1 MTFRP
6 GPHQLIN
13 HCTIPHYW
21 TATSLRQLIVPSIL
35 LAKRHLSI
43 HMADALRFATLDVFT
58 DTPFQG
64 NPLAIVT
71 IPPRYDI
78 SDAKLQAIAREFN
91 LSETVF
97 LYLHE
102 ESGPESG
109 QNATATADQHNR
121 SNVLSWRIR
130 IFMVDRELP
139 FAGHPTV
146 GTAIYALT
154 RLNDNTNATRAR
166 LHCPAGITEV
176 DYDAASRT
184 AKISIPQAV
193 HLHTESKHTIAE
205 IREMQPGLTDEA
217 QIKGIEVFSPVAGM
231 NFLNVELS
239 SLEALGAIAT
249 TAFKPT
255 LRLDSGWDH
264 GFCATL
270 FYVKTGDDTV
280 RTRMIAGPLEDPATG
295 AASCGLGAMLAL
307 QQGSCEQP
315 TTLRITQ
322 GVEMGRRSEIGVTT
336 TLTDSGKGVKDIEL
350 FGTAVQVMEGT
361 LMG

>member
-1 MTFRP
+1 MTN
-6 GPHQLIN
+6 I
-13 HCTIPHYW
+13 
-21 TATSLRQLIVPSIL
+21 
-35 LAKRHLSI
+35 
-43 HMADALRFATLDVFT
+43 LRFATLDVFT

-71 IPPRYDI
+71 IPPRYDL
-78 SDAKLQAIAREFN
+78 SDVKLQAIAREFN

-97 LYLHE
+97 LYLND
-102 ESGPESG
+102 ESGRGPE
-109 QNATATADQHNR
+109 QNATTTADQH

-154 RLNDNTNATRAR
+154 RLNDNANATRAR
-166 LHCPAGITEV
+166 LHCPAGIIEV
-176 DYDAASRT
+176 DYNTTPRT

-193 HLHTESKHTIAE
+193 HLHTENRHTIDE
-205 IREMQPGLTDEA
+205 IREMQPGLTDDA

-239 SLEALGAIAT
+239 SLEALAAIAT
-249 TAFKPT
+249 APVKPT
-255 LRLDSGWDH
+255 LRLDNDWDH

-280 RTRMIAGPLEDPATG
+280 QTRMIAGSLEDPATG

-307 QQGSCEQP
+307 QQGSCEP

-322 GVEMGRRSEIGVTT
+322 GVEMGRTSEIGVTT
-336 TLTDSGKGVKDIEL
+336 TLTDGGKGVKDIEL